1 MKTRCYQGFTLLE
14 VMIALALFF
23 MAVFSILGVVSQGLG
38 AARSLQNEVPDAGSI
53 AAELLL
59 ADRLEEGW
67 EEGDFGDLHPD
78 YLWRRE
84 IIEVG
89 TNGLFR
95 IDFLIAGAREGRP
108 VESRSSMLLWR
119 PQSSSAI
126 RGVRR

>member
-1 MKTRCYQGFTLLE
+1 MNGRSPQAFTLLE
-14 VMIALALFF
+14 VMIAMALFF
-23 MAVFSILGVVSQGLG
+23 MSVFAILGVVSQGLG
-38 AARSLQNEVPDAGSI
+38 AARSLQSEVPDAGSL

-84 IIEVG
+84 IVEVA

-95 IDFLIAGAREGRP
+95 VDFTIAGVHAGKM
-108 VESRSSMLLWR
+108 VESRTSMLLWR
-119 PQSSSAI
+119 PGSSSVV